1 MSEKQGIVLTKKKA
15 IALAAIALLLV
26 IGGVML
32 GMQLVNQNEPSISA
46 VTPDLDENA
55 VDWEGEIPVVQGDKE
70 QEGIAIPGYKVIG
83 LKADQR
89 EQQVNFYNPQVNDC
103 YFVISLLLEDGTEL
117 WKSKLI
123 VPGKGLYEI
132 ELNQTLPAGTYE
144 NSILKYECYA
154 MDDNLSELNGG
165 EVQLTLEVV

>member
-55 VDWEGEIPVVQGDKE
+55 LDWEG
-70 QEGIAIPGYKVIG
+70 
-83 LKADQR
+83 
-89 EQQVNFYNPQVNDC
+89 
-103 YFVISLLLEDGTEL
+103 
-117 WKSKLI
+117 
-123 VPGKGLYEI
+123 
-132 ELNQTLPAGTYE
+132 
-144 NSILKYECYA
+144 
-154 MDDNLSELNGG
+154 
-165 EVQLTLEVV
+165 